1 MPSDGAPQHMTV
13 PCAAERIAALEA
25 ELAALR
31 QEHDRE
37 RARYRSL
44 LEASEAAVSSLSLP
58 EVLEQVLHGIRQLLG
73 ASAAAAWG
81 IERGL
86 LRRLAAVGLSERY
99 ILAATT
105 LPLDEGI
112 TGHAAREGRILAVAD
127 VSADPRVKLREL
139 WAQEGIRSF
148 VSAPLVTNGKVH
160 GALNVYWRAVHG
172 FSDEELDLLG
182 GFANLAAAAI
192 ANARLHADTERA
204 LAEVSRQKDM
214 LDNLVRNANDGIVV
228 IDDQRRVVLFS
239 PAAERLTGWKAAE
252 VLGRSCFTFLRCRRC
267 DGPLCDSACPLVP
280 LFEAGPGGLDASY
293 SELQI
298 ETADGRRR
306 WIGASWAVSRDALGS
321 GPAAVL
327 ILRDITAAKE
337 VDQMKSAII
346 AMVSHELRT
355 PLTSIRALSELLVQH
370 DFSPDESRELLRSIN
385 RESERLARLIAN
397 ILDVARIEAG
407 KMPYYPRALALRP
420 IVEQAISMLAS
431 QTHGHRF
438 IVTIPDTL
446 PWLLA
451 DPERLRQILDNLLSN
466 AVKYSP
472 DGGAIEVGASAGERE
487 VEVWVSD
494 EGVGIPFE
502 QRDRVFERFHRLERG
517 NVGGTGLG
525 LHIARSLVE
534 LHGGRIWVES
544 RPSGGSTFRFTIPRA
559 ASTLR
564 VRAAV
569 GGPA

>member
-1 MPSDGAPQHMTV
+1 MQSDAADLRAEV
-13 PCAAERIAALEA
+13 CAGDARVAALEA

-31 QEHDRE
+31 QEHE
-37 RARYRSL
+37 GQRARYHSL
-44 LEASEAAVSSLSLP
+44 LQASEAAVSSLSLP
-58 EVLEQVLHGIRQLLG
+58 EVLEQVLRGIRALLG

-105 LPLDEGI
+105 LPLDEGV

-127 VSADPRVKLREL
+127 VSGDPRVKMREL

-148 VSAPLVTNGKVH
+148 VSAPLVTSGKAL
-160 GALNVYWRAVHG
+160 GALNVYWRAVHH
-172 FSDEELDLLG
+172 FSDEELGLLG

-192 ANARLHADTERA
+192 ANARLHADTQRA
-204 LAEVSRQKDM
+204 LAEVLRQKDM
-214 LDNLVRNANDGIVV
+214 LDNLVRNAQDGIVV

-239 PAAERLTGWKAAE
+239 PAAERLTGWKAAD
-252 VLGRSCFTFLRCRRC
+252 VLGRNCFAFLRCRRC
-267 DGPLCDSACPLVP
+267 EDLLCDAACPLVP
-280 LFEAGPGGLDASY
+280 LFEAGPDGLGSSY
-293 SELQI
+293 SELHI
-298 ETADGRRR
+298 DAADGRRR
-306 WIGASWAVSRDALGS
+306 WIGASWAVSRDAPG
-321 GPAAVL
+321 GKPAAIL

-337 VDQMKSAII
+337 VDQMKSTII

-370 DFSPDESRELLRSIN
+370 DFSADESRELLQSIN
-385 RESERLARLIAN
+385 RESERLAQLIAN

-407 KMPYYPRALALRP
+407 KMPYYPRAVSLRP
-420 IVEQAISMLAS
+420 HVEQAVKLLAS
-431 QTHGHRF
+431 HSDGHHF
-438 IVTIPDTL
+438 EVAIPDTL
-446 PWLLA
+446 PWLWA

-472 DGGAIEVGASAGERE
+472 SGGTIEVGARGGERE

-494 EGVGIPFE
+494 EGLGIPQE
-502 QRDRVFERFHRLERG
+502 QRDRVFERFHRLERS

-534 LHGGRIWVES
+534 LHGGRIWVED
-544 RPSGGSTFRFTIPRA
+544 RPRGGCTFRFSIPRA
-559 ASTLR
+559 ASALR
-564 VRAAV
+564 LRTAV
-569 GGPA
+569 GELA